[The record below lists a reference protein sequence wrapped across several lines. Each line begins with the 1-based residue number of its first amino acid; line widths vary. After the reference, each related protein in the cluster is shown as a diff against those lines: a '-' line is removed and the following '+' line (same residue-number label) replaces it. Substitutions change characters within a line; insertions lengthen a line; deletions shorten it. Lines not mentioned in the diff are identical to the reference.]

1 MRLLF
6 AAAAAGW
13 LAAQIAAP
21 PGLTLGAGAM
31 VDRTFEQAAPH
42 TYGVELAPHDFLHV
56 VVEQHA
62 LDVGL
67 RLIDPAGTVLAQS
80 DSMNGA
86 FGFERVAFIAS
97 AAGVYS
103 LEVRPPPSSSSGSY
117 TLEVRALHPA
127 TAADVQHE
135 AAEHMFHDAEMARS
149 GNTSEARGRAAAKY
163 LEAAEGFRALNLD
176 YEYALARF
184 SRGFMYLSGGE
195 TRAAVGDLNAAL
207 PVVRARKDRLLPS
220 VLNALG
226 GAFDILGEIDQAMTY
241 YREALSSSRTDGNR
255 DAEASAL
262 NNIGKLYADTADWQ
276 SSLDSY
282 RQALPVVRAQHNIR
296 LEGTV
301 LTNIGVAF
309 DRLGDVDQAVDYF
322 RQALEARRTTR
333 DKGGEADTLDQMAVS
348 ETRRGDLPRALAYYD
363 QALPLRREVGNR
375 LREAVTLNELG
386 RTYLALGQIDRA
398 LAAFE
403 EALPLHRAGNDRR
416 NEALTLGN
424 LAGAH
429 GALGRHAR
437 SLELASQ
444 ALGTFREIGDRDNAA
459 AMLGRIA
466 LSEREQGQLAES
478 AGDAAAALAE
488 IEAVRGRVFS
498 TDLRASYFARQH
510 DAFTFYVDVLMRQ
523 HDRQPAAGFDRQAFD
538 VSERARARSLLDN
551 IAGSGAQIAKG
562 ADPALLDRERRV
574 SQEMSAKADRLMRF
588 AGRSPAPPEALALER
603 EIRALQTDY
612 DDVRAALRKASPSYA
627 SLTQPQPLDAAA
639 IQRDVLDEGTVLLQ
653 YALGADASYLWVVD
667 RDRVGSYRLPPEE
680 TIVAAVRDVHTRVTG
695 RRGPAARAALRS
707 AIARLSAMVL
717 PPAAIP
723 AKGKRL
729 AIVPDGALEYVPFAM
744 LTVRAAAAGAATP
757 LIERAEIVTLPSAS
771 ALASQRTQL
780 AGRPRAPNGIAV
792 LADPVFDGKDA
803 RASKAAATPV
813 PETAVRDDSRLLTHL
828 APGPAG
834 AIGSIPRLP
843 FTQREATNIIRAGGT
858 AKHLEAVGFAATKD
872 LVLNGALRD
881 YRYVHFATHGYV
893 DAERPALSA
902 IVLSLIDRDGTPR
915 DGFLRAHELYNL
927 DLSADLVVLSAC
939 ETGLGRQV
947 RGEGIV
953 GLTRGFMYAGAARV
967 VVSLWSV
974 SDRATAA
981 LMSTFYDEML
991 AGGKTPAAALRAA
1004 QRAMRKQ
1011 PAWESPYYW
1020 AGFVIAGDWQ

>member
-1 MRLLF
+1 MRLVF
-6 AAAAAGW
+6 AVAAAGW
-13 LAAQIAAP
+13 LAAQVAAP
-21 PGLTLGAGAM
+21 ADPALHAGA
-31 VDRTFEQAAPH
+31 VIERTFEQAAPH
-42 TYGVELAPHDFLHV
+42 TYRVELAPHDFLHV

-67 RLIDPAGTVLAQS
+67 RLVDPAGAVLAQS
-80 DSMNGA
+80 DSMNGD
-86 FGFERVAFIAS
+86 FGAERVAFIAS
-97 AAGVYS
+97 AAGVYF
-103 LEVRPPPSSSSGSY
+103 LEVRPPSTSSSGSY

-127 TAADVQHE
+127 TPADVQLE
-135 AAEHMFHDAEMARS
+135 AAEHVFRDAETARRGS
-149 GNTSEARGRAAAKY
+149 TPEARARAVAKY
-163 LEAAEGFRALNLD
+163 LEAAEAFRALSLD
-176 YEYALARF
+176 YEYALAQF
-184 SRGFMYLSGGE
+184 SRGFMHLSGGE
-195 TRAAVGDLNAAL
+195 TRAAVADLNAAL
-207 PVVRARKDRLLPS
+207 PVVRARNDQLLPS

-226 GAFDILGEIDQAMTY
+226 GAFDILGELDRAMTY
-241 YREALSSSRTDGNR
+241 YRDALAFFRTDGNR
-255 DAEASAL
+255 SGEASAL
-262 NNIGKLYADTADWQ
+262 NNVGKLYADMASWQ
-276 SSLDSY
+276 SALDRY
-282 RQALPVVRAQHNIR
+282 RQALPLARAQHNTR
-296 LEGTV
+296 LEGVV
-301 LTNIGVAF
+301 LNNIGVAF
-309 DRLGDVDQAVDYF
+309 DRLGDTDQAVDYF
-322 RQALEARRTTR
+322 RQALDARRTAR
-333 DKGGEADTLDQMAVS
+333 DKSGEADTLDQMAVS
-348 ETRRGDLPRALAYYD
+348 ETRRGDLRRALAYYD

-375 LREAVTLNELG
+375 LREAVTLNERG
-386 RTYLALGQIDRA
+386 RTYLALGQTNRA

-403 EALPLHRAGNDRR
+403 EALPLNRSGGDRR

-424 LAGAH
+424 LAGTQA
-429 GALGRHAR
+429 ALGRHDRAM
-437 SLELASQ
+437 ELAGQ
-444 ALGTFREIGDRDNAA
+444 ALGMFRDIGDRNNAA
-459 AMLGRIA
+459 AMLNRIA
-466 LSEREQGQLAES
+466 QSERDQGQLTES
-478 AGDAAAALAE
+478 ARDAAAALAE
-488 IEAVRGRVFS
+488 IEAVRGRVVS
-498 TDLRASYFARQH
+498 SDLRASYLARQH
-510 DAFTFYVDVLMRQ
+510 DAFNFYVDVLMRQ
-523 HDRQPAAGFDRQAFD
+523 HDRQPVAGFDRQAFD
-538 VSERARARSLLDN
+538 ASERARARSLLDN
-551 IAGSGAQIAKG
+551 LAESGAQIAKG
-562 ADPALLDRERRV
+562 ADPALLDRERRI

-588 AGRSPAPPEALALER
+588 AGRSPAPPEAVALDR

-612 DDVRAALRKASPSYA
+612 DEVRAALRRTSPAYA
-627 SLTQPQPLDAAA
+627 TLTQPQPLDAAA

-667 RDRVGSYRLPPEE
+667 RDHVGSYRLPAEE

-695 RRGPAARAALRS
+695 PRGPAARAALRF

-717 PPAAIP
+717 PPAAVP

-744 LTVRAAAAGAATP
+744 LTVRATAAGAATP

-792 LADPVFDGKDA
+792 LADPVFDGNDA
-803 RASKAAATPV
+803 RASRAAATPLAS
-813 PETAVRDDSRLLTHL
+813 TAVRDDSRLLMHL
-828 APGPAG
+828 APGAAG

-858 AKHLEAVGFAATKD
+858 AKHLEAVGFEATKD
-872 LVLNGALRD
+872 LVLNGSLRD

-902 IVLSLIDRDGTPR
+902 IVLSLIDRDGKPR

-927 DLSADLVVLSAC
+927 DLPADLVVLSAC

-991 AGGKTPAAALRAA
+991 EGGKTPAAALRAA

-1011 PAWESPYYW
+1011 PAWENPYYW